1 MKKIQVNDER
11 ETRNPFPKLIRVF
24 KDAIY
29 DLKVKLHR
37 ESKVKFQNLADRNRH
52 RLIFYISIFAIPV
65 IQFLIFY
72 VYVNFNSILLAF
84 KNMDIDGNYEFIG
97 FENVRQ
103 VISDLFTDVNRLA
116 ALKNT
121 GILFCLTLLVGIPLP
136 TLVSYYIFKK
146 RFGHKA
152 FSVILYLPS
161 IMSTLALSI
170 SYKYF
175 CENAIPEIWS
185 KLFGVKVSGL
195 LYRYDSQFA
204 ATLIFTLWFG
214 IGSSFMIYVS
224 TMSSI
229 SESVIES
236 AALDGAKPLQE
247 FIYIIFPH
255 IYPTFITYVITNIAV
270 AFVNQMNLYNLY
282 GNEAPGHIQTLGYF
296 LYRKTAL
303 ANLSEYP
310 YLAAFGVVCTLICI
324 PICFSVKKFLEK
336 IGPSD
341 K

>member
-1 MKKIQVNDER
+1 MRKVQVNKER
-11 ETRNPFPKLIRVF
+11 EGINPLSKFIRIL

-29 DLKVKLHR
+29 DLRVKLHR
-37 ESKVKFQNLADRNRH
+37 GGKEKSHKLTDQNRK
-52 RLIFYISIFAIPV
+52 RLIFYISVFAIPV
-65 IQFLIFY
+65 VQFLIFY

-84 KNMDIDGNYEFIG
+84 KDMDVNGNYSFVG
-97 FENVRQ
+97 FDNIRQ
-103 VISDLFTDVNRLA
+103 VISDLFTDVNRLD

-121 GILFCLTLLVGIPLP
+121 GILFGLTLLVGIPLP
-136 TLVSYYIFKK
+136 TFVSYYIFKK
-146 RFGHKA
+146 RLGHKA

-161 IMSTLALSI
+161 IMSMLALSI

-175 CENAIPEIWS
+175 CEKAIPEVWL
-185 KLFGVKVSGL
+185 KLFGKKITGLVST
-195 LYRYDSQFA
+195 YDTQFA
-204 ATLIFTLWFG
+204 ATLVFTLWFG

-224 TMSSI
+224 TMGSI

-236 AALDGAKPLQE
+236 AALDGVKPLQE

-255 IYPTFITYVITNIAV
+255 IYPTFITYIITNIAV
-270 AFVNQMNLYNLY
+270 AFINQMNLYNLY
-282 GNEAPGHIQTLGYF
+282 GNEAPQHIQTLGYF

-310 YLAAFGVVCTLICI
+310 YLAAFGIVCTMICI
-324 PICFSVKKFLEK
+324 PICFSVKMLLEK